1 MYQNLWD
8 AAKAVLRGKFIELNI
23 HIRKEQRAKINNNL
37 SIHCRRPEK
46 GEQFKSKIEEKK

>member
-1 MYQNLWD
+1 MH
-8 AAKAVLRGKFIELNI
+8 RGKFLALNTYF
-23 HIRKEQRAKINNNL
+23 RKEQRAKINNNL